1 MALQDRVNKVLFSK
15 KDRGFLSD
23 TGSSCFE
30 WLVEREECT
39 YKDDGEPKASDWWET
54 HLTFS
59 DGVRTVHLFDVM
71 CEASIEDNLKSAKA
85 VRKSM
90 DDFVQAL
97 EEAVKSK

>member
-1 MALQDRVNKVLFSK
+1 MLQNKTSKVLFDK
-15 KDRGFLSD
+15 KDRGFLGD

-30 WLVEREECT
+30 WIVEHEQTT
-39 YKDDGEPKASDWWET
+39 YEDDGETKTSDWWEA

-71 CEASIEDNLKSAKA
+71 CETSIEDNLKSAKT

-90 DDFVQAL
+90 DDFIQAL
-97 EEAVKSK
+97 EEAVKNQ

>member
-1 MALQDRVNKVLFSK
+1 MLKNKIDKILFSK

-30 WLVEREECT
+30 WIVEHEECT
-39 YKDDGEPKASDWWET
+39 YKDDGDFKASDWWQA

-59 DGVRTVHLFDVM
+59 DGVRTVHLFDVA
-71 CEASIEDNLKSAKA
+71 CEASIADNLKSAKV

-90 DDFVQAL
+90 DAFIQAL
-97 EEAVKSK
+97 EEAAKNQ